1 MKLPKP
7 EFDTATKLREFDVWI
22 TPSLGEIKDTAQFKA
37 ELAGIAQTFE
47 LMGEATGKF
56 ADLAHCDPNAITG
69 KFIKHANTLA
79 FPQAAS
85 TLSRFA
91 SVLFLVTGKSD
102 NNAKCQLPLFL
113 RDQVKLT
120 SFPAVQKSRS
130 RKNPS
135 VTTTP
140 GVIPRVL
147 TSDKYMEAVAALKDA
162 PQQQAV
168 YLNHYVAFLLN
179 DSAYVSQLWS
189 IGHSYFALKSFGKE
203 KDFLSPLVAFKV
215 RGSVAATGGHD
226 PEVLLRDRLIEWGL
240 KTDVDYNPSDV
251 TLATIKRILG
261 IAEPRIAKVAG
272 AKAKKAKSRAY
283 DFVLPFKTPGT
294 FRRVCVQ
301 SQFYA
306 GDSGSV
312 SHKNVDQ
319 TATSR
324 TALRAVVPDAVLVE
338 YVDGAGYFLS
348 LNGDLEKLLEMDGT
362 EFCQIRSAPI
372 RLRRELQHAGFLM
385 PLELQQATFRASDP
399 TRKNVAKILAGEGY
413 DEGEITRCLTD
424 SLERGLIGEDTG
436 KLTVPVAE
444 RDKVRRYLLLDVAA
458 VEGKPPASEAEPLTG
473 ALMVPGYGPFHGI
486 KLDELVK
493 TAKRAAPRLASDISN
508 SETLMADLR
517 WLTEQKIGLF

>member
-7 EFDTATKLREFDVWI
+7 DLDTATKLREFDVWI
-22 TPSLGEIKDTAQFKA
+22 TPSLGEIKDTDQFKA
-37 ELAGIAQTFE
+37 ELADIAQTLE
-47 LMGEATGKF
+47 LMGEATGRF
-56 ADLAHCDPNAITG
+56 SDPADCDPNAITDT
-69 KFIKHANTLA
+69 FIKHADTLA
-79 FPQAAS
+79 FAQAAS
-85 TLSRFA
+85 LLSRFA
-91 SVLFLVTGKSD
+91 SALFLVTGKSD

-120 SFPAVQKSRS
+120 SFPAVQKSRR
-130 RKNPS
+130 RKDPS

-140 GVIPRVL
+140 GAIPRVL

-162 PQQQAV
+162 PLQQAV
-168 YLNHYVAFLLN
+168 YLNHFVAFLLN

-251 TLATIKRILG
+251 TLAAVERILN
-261 IAEPRIAKVAG
+261 ITDPRPANSAVAM
-272 AKAKKAKSRAY
+272 KAKSRAY

-294 FRRVCVQ
+294 FRRVYVQ

-319 TATSR
+319 TTTSR
-324 TALRAVVPDAVLVE
+324 AALRAVSPDAVLVE
-338 YVDGAGYFLS
+338 YVDGAGYFAS

-362 EFCQIRSAPI
+362 EFCQIRSTPI
-372 RLRRELQHAGFLM
+372 RLRRELQHVGFLM
-385 PLELQQATFRASDP
+385 PIELQQATFRASDP
-399 TRKNVAKILAGEGY
+399 TRKNVASILTSEGY
-413 DEGEITRCLTD
+413 GEGEITRCLTD
-424 SLERGLIGEDTG
+424 SLERGLIGEDG
-436 KLTVPVAE
+436 EKLTVPATE
-444 RDKVRRYLLLDVAA
+444 RDKVRRYLILDVAA
-458 VEGKPPASEAEPLTG
+458 IEGKPPASETEALSG

-493 TAKRAAPRLASDISN
+493 AAKRAAPGLVIDLSN

>member
-7 EFDTATKLREFDVWI
+7 ELDTTIKLREFDVWI
-22 TPSLGEIKDTAQFKA
+22 TPSLGEIKDTGQFKT
-37 ELAGIAQTFE
+37 ELADIAQTFE
-47 LMGEATGKF
+47 LMGEATGNF
-56 ADLAHCDPNAITG
+56 ADPTHCDPNAITD
-69 KFIKHANTLA
+69 KFIKHTETLA
-79 FPQAAS
+79 FSEAAS
-85 TLSRFA
+85 TLTRFA

-120 SFPAVQKSRS
+120 TFPAVQKSRG

-135 VTTTP
+135 VTTT

-147 TSDKYMEAVAALKDA
+147 TAERYMETVAALKDA
-162 PQQQAV
+162 PRQQTV

-179 DSAYVSQLWS
+179 DPAYVSQLWS
-189 IGHSYFALKSFGKE
+189 IGHSYFALKPFGKE

-251 TLATIKRILG
+251 TLAAIKRILG
-261 IAEPRIAKVAG
+261 ITDPRPTNATV
-272 AKAKKAKSRAY
+272 AKKAKSRAY
-283 DFVLPFKTPGT
+283 DFVLPFRTPGT

-319 TATSR
+319 TAMSR

-338 YVDGAGYFLS
+338 YVDGAGYFSS

-362 EFCQIRSAPI
+362 EFCQIRSTPI

-385 PLELQQATFRASDP
+385 PLELQQATFRAPDP
-399 TRKNVAKILAGEGY
+399 TRRNVAKVLAGEGY
-413 DEGEITRCLTD
+413 AKAEITRCLMD
-424 SLERGLIGEDTG
+424 SLERGLVDENER
-436 KLTVPVAE
+436 KLSVPATE

-458 VEGKPPASEAEPLTG
+458 IAGKPPASETEPLTG

-493 TAKRAAPRLASDISN
+493 AAKRAAPGLANDIGD